1 MDNAEK
7 FLNLY
12 KSLEEAL
19 ETRYRERGQSASSP
33 VSQYLKEREAEP
45 FRNDLDLCRQVRNLL
60 SHTADVDGETP
71 VQPADAL
78 IRVLREVLDF
88 VQRPPLAVEYATPY
102 DALLKARPDDLV
114 MPVMRRMVDCGFS
127 HVPVMRGRLVLG
139 VFSASTPFSQLITG
153 RTPPIDEQTE
163 MSALSS
169 LTHIDQHLTERFLFV
184 SDGISVPEAQRLF
197 TLDRKREKR
206 LAALFLTSNGQQSGD
221 LTAMMTPWDFVK

>member
-19 ETRYRERGQSASSP
+19 ETRYRERGKSTSSP

-78 IRVLREVLDF
+78 LRVLREVLDF

-102 DALLKARPDDLV
+102 DALLRARPDDLV

-163 MSALSS
+163 MSALSN
-169 LTHIDQHLTERFLFV
+169 LTRIDQHLTERFLFV
-184 SDGISVPEAQRLF
+184 PDGISVPEAQRLF

>member
-19 ETRYRERGQSASSP
+19 ETRYRERGQSVSSP

-169 LTHIDQHLTERFLFV
+169 LTRIDQHLTERFLFV

>member
-19 ETRYRERGQSASSP
+19 ETRYRERGQSVSSP

-102 DALLKARPDDLV
+102 DALLRARPDDLV

-169 LTHIDQHLTERFLFV
+169 LTRIDQHLTERFLFV

>member
-19 ETRYRERGQSASSP
+19 ETRYRERGKSTSSP

-78 IRVLREVLDF
+78 LRVLREVLDF

-102 DALLKARPDDLV
+102 DALLRARPDDLV

-127 HVPVMRGRLVLG
+127 HVPVMRGQLVLG

-163 MSALSS
+163 MSALSN
-169 LTHIDQHLTERFLFV
+169 LTRIDQHLTERFLFV
-184 SDGISVPEAQRLF
+184 PDGISVPEAQRLF

>member
-60 SHTADVDGETP
+60 SHTAAVDGETP

-88 VQRPPLAVEYATPY
+88 VERPPLAVEYATPY
-102 DALLKARPDDLV
+102 DALLRAQPDDLV
-114 MPVMRRMVDCGFS
+114 MPVMSRMVDCGFS

-139 VFSASTPFSQLITG
+139 VFSASTPFSLLITG

-169 LTHIDQHLTERFLFV
+169 LTRIDQHLTERFLFV
-184 SDGISVPEAQRLF
+184 PDGISVPEAQRLF

>member
-33 VSQYLKEREAEP
+33 VSQYLKQKEAEP

-169 LTHIDQHLTERFLFV
+169 LTRIDQHLTERFLFV

>member
-7 FLNLY
+7 FLDLY

-19 ETRYRERGQSASSP
+19 ETRYRERGKSTSSP

-78 IRVLREVLDF
+78 LHVLREVLDF

-102 DALLKARPDDLV
+102 DALLRARPDDLV

-163 MSALSS
+163 MSALSN
-169 LTHIDQHLTERFLFV
+169 LTRIDQHLTERFLFV
-184 SDGISVPEAQRLF
+184 PDGISVPEAQRLF